1 MKCVFALVALLHLC
15 YSYKL
20 NKTLNGEINRRLGTL
35 NNLYNKKEVNITSPD
50 MVRIPGSEMTS
61 HASSCV
67 SVYVRELKH
76 LLGNVTVHKGNEHIL
91 QELEANLEALDPHQ
105 EANPICRM
113 VQRMSLQPFR
123 SYTWFLKKLNQSQRR

>member
-20 NKTLNGEINRRLGTL
+20 NKTLNGEIKAKLDIL
-35 NNLYNKKEVNITSPD
+35 HHLCSKKEVNITSPD
-50 MVRIPGSEMTS
+50 MVRIPGPEMTS

-91 QELEANLEALDPHQ
+91 QELEANLQALDPHQ

-113 VQRMSLQPFR
+113 VQRRSLLPFKT
-123 SYTWFLKKLNQSQRR
+123 YTLFLKKLNLSQRR